1 MTLAAAHGF
10 IRALRADDA
19 LRRRVAALGEAADL
33 EELVA
38 IGAGAGFA
46 FDEATL
52 RRAYR
57 QGWALRWLAASK
69 SG

>member
-10 IRALRADDA
+10 IRALRADES
-19 LRRRVAALGEAADL
+19 LRRRVEALGEAEDL
-33 EELVA
+33 GGLVV
-38 IGAGAGFA
+38 IGACAGFA
-46 FDEATL
+46 FDEAAL

-57 QGWALRWLAASK
+57 QDWTLRWLAASK